1 MLLKMEEGI
10 WNYPEIE
17 LNGDVI
23 IEPIKI
29 LDLALVNTGTV
40 QELVYN
46 KRLEQMLEKLRKKK
60 RKEK

>member
-1 MLLKMEEGI
+1 MEEGI

-29 LDLALVNTGTV
+29 LDLVLVNTGMI
-40 QELVYN
+40 QEVVYN

-60 RKEK
+60 EKKIKN